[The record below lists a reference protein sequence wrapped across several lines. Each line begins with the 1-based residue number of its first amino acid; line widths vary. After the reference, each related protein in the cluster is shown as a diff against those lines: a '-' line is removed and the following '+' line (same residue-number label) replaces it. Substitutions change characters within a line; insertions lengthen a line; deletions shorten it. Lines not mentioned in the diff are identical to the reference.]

1 MSSTGGRRNSSIFRQ
16 VLNVASPAA
25 RLALRWVATNVES
38 FWAEQERA
46 VLIGQPAG
54 TLSIVEQLVSPS
66 AQG

>member
-1 MSSTGGRRNSSIFRQ
+1 MSSTGGGRNSTIFRQ

-25 RLALRWVATNVES
+25 RLALRCVATNVKF
-38 FWAEQERA
+38 FWAEQERE
-46 VLIGQPAG
+46 VLIGRPAG